1 MSSTIREFTD
11 LKAWQECHKVVLMIY
26 TISKN
31 FPSDEKFGL
40 TSQMRRAAVS
50 ITSNIAEGFGR
61 QGQKEKTQFY
71 MMGRGSILELKNQL
85 LIAKDIGIIKNEEY
99 DTISEQTTTAHKVLN
114 GLIKSINGYGK

>member
-1 MSSTIREFTD
+1 
-11 LKAWQECHKVVLMIY
+11 MIY

-61 QGQKEKTQFY
+61 QGQKEKAQFY